1 MATAAEDAD
10 DFSELATPLP
20 GDPGYVDAV
29 RESLADT
36 ARPTTAQDYNLE
48 EAAFW
53 RLRHMPLGSVLE
65 LVGPSTAEAGAGA
78 TLAVLVTSCE
88 GDSHGL
94 WLGVSV
100 LGSDVEE
107 YKKEMQAYFKSG
119 RRMMHLCYGTRD
131 GSCAI
136 GEEPGMHVR
145 QFRWHPP
152 GDFRAPWVNAYG
164 LKKIREGIKMAVEE
178 KKKKEEVHPRLP
190 PREGRSGESD
200 TEKRLAALRG
210 SSPRVSFAAGTA
222 APATLGGAAGRP
234 AGARAGAL
242 RRSDASRRVLEGGPS
257 PLDLVKIETVDL
269 TQDRPRSPSE
279 TVVAKDKRRR
289 SSGLA
294 EAAVAHQKATIKKER
309 RRSRERS
316 RSKKSKK
323 KRKRRDRSE
332 SSSGSSKR
340 SSSSGSSSLLPPLR
354 RKSQRQPG
362 SVFRMLEQ
370 QAFDFLAQDGLVE
383 GREDGEEL
391 ARRPKLFTYYQLGLK
406 PSLDPRG
413 RDCKELALLSRALD
427 MLKDGKLDSL
437 SDLLAARLIAVE
449 TATKQGWSTARHLEI
464 SMEKKRAQRPPIF
477 SLRPKNMASKWRR
490 PEAKA
495 PGPGPQIGP
504 RAGAA
509 KARTKERAR
518 KARAKERRESQKE
531 KGTKGGS
538 HGEAATRRRRKAS
551 PRERGRQV
559 EEKIY

>member
-1 MATAAEDAD
+1 MATVVGDTD
-10 DFSELATPLP
+10 DFPELATPLP

-36 ARPTTAQDYNLE
+36 ARPTTAQDNNLE

-65 LVGPSTAEAGAGA
+65 LTGPSTADGESGA

-88 GDSHGL
+88 QDSQGL

-107 YKKEMQAYFKSG
+107 YKKEMQAYFKGG
-119 RRMMHLCYGTRD
+119 RRMVHLCHGTRE

-152 GDFRAPWVNAYG
+152 GDFRAAWVSAYG
-164 LKKIREGIKMAVEE
+164 LKKIRDGIKMAVDE
-178 KKKKEEVHPRLP
+178 KKKKEEEHPRVP
-190 PREGRSGESD
+190 PRRGRPGESD

-210 SSPRVSFAAGTA
+210 SSPRVSFVGGTA

-242 RRSDASRRVLEGGPS
+242 RRSDASRRAPEGDPAL
-257 PLDLVKIETVDL
+257 LDLVKTEMVDL
-269 TQDRPRSPSE
+269 TQDRSRSPSE
-279 TVVAKDKRRR
+279 AAVTKDKKRR

-294 EAAVAHQKATIKKER
+294 EAAVAHQKATIKREK

-340 SSSSGSSSLLPPLR
+340 GSSSESSSLLPPLR
-354 RKSQRQPG
+354 RKSLRQPG

-391 ARRPKLFTYYQLGLK
+391 ARG
-406 PSLDPRG
+406 PSCSP
-413 RDCKELALLSRALD
+413 
-427 MLKDGKLDSL
+427 
-437 SDLLAARLIAVE
+437 
-449 TATKQGWSTARHLEI
+449 TI
-464 SMEKKRAQRPPIF
+464 S
-477 SLRPKNMASKWRR
+477 S
-490 PEAKA
+490 
-495 PGPGPQIGP
+495 G
-504 RAGAA
+504 
-509 KARTKERAR
+509 
-518 KARAKERRESQKE
+518 
-531 KGTKGGS
+531 
-538 HGEAATRRRRKAS
+538 
-551 PRERGRQV
+551 
-559 EEKIY
+559 

>member
-1 MATAAEDAD
+1 MATTAEDAD

-279 TVVAKDKRRR
+279 TVVAKDKR

-464 SMEKKRAQRPPIF
+464 FDGEEEGTAPAHILLAAQKHGKQVEKAGGKGSWPRASNWSSSWSGEGQNKGKGKEGKGKGKKGKPKGKGNKGWQPWGGSDKEKKEGKPPG
-477 SLRPKNMASKWRR
+477 
-490 PEAKA
+490 E
-495 PGPGPQIGP
+495 
-504 RAGAA
+504 GAA
-509 KARTKERAR
+509 
-518 KARAKERRESQKE
+518 
-531 KGTKGGS
+531 G
-538 HGEAATRRRRKAS
+538 
-551 PRERGRQV
+551 
-559 EEKIY
+559 